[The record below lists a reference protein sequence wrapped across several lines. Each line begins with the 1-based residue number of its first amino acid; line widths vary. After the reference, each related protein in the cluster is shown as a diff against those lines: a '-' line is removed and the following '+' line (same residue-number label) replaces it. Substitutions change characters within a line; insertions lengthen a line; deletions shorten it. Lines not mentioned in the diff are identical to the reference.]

1 MIANA
6 DARRNFLITNVIKGE
21 YARQCVARIDAANAA
36 FARRFE
42 ELDYEEERRC
52 FSFNRKNKQDIRAA
66 NRTLQS
72 GLAAAHGDLQ
82 RQAESPGFPDCI
94 VECTLVYGLDV
105 AATTQEF
112 TDTIKGIHEEYVRS
126 RECQHV
132 HLALRVARWCAHCR
146 LYAVGAL
153 ISGDGI
159 DARRVGR
166 HHFVLGRDEVQVGL
180 GTYVH
185 VEDKVVYSQGCCV
198 RYTEDGEVETRDGT
212 SVAIG
217 GELGV
222 RSIGR
227 LEGYCR
233 PGEQFSAIVWGKSNV
248 RDNVMDDDE
257 LIYEIVVLGS
267 SRVFRYNE
275 WDKLYSPVR
284 QYILGHE

>member
-6 DARRNFLITNVIKGE
+6 AARRDFLVINVMKGE
-21 YARQCVARIDAANAA
+21 YVRQCVARIDAANAA

-52 FSFNRKNKQDIRAA
+52 FSFTRRNKRDIRAA
-66 NRTLQS
+66 NRVLQNR
-72 GLAAAHGDLQ
+72 LAAAHGSLQ
-82 RQAESPGFPDCI
+82 RQAESRGFP
-94 VECTLVYGLDV
+94 ERMMEYTLVYRRSV
-105 AATTQEF
+105 AAATKDF
-112 TDTIKGIHEEYVRS
+112 TDTIKGIHEEYMRT
-126 RECQHV
+126 RERQRV

-159 DARRVGR
+159 DARRVGLHYSVR
-166 HHFVLGRDEVQVGL
+166 GHEDVHVGL

-185 VEDKVVYSQGCCV
+185 VEDRVVYSQGCCV
-198 RYTEDGEVETRDGT
+198 RYTEDGEGEKREET
-212 SVAIG
+212 SVAVG

-227 LEGYCR
+227 LEGYCWHR
-233 PGEQFSAIVWGKSNV
+233 KLFSAIVWGKSNV
-248 RDNVMDDDE
+248 RDDEMDEDE
-257 LIYEIVVLGS
+257 LVYDIVVLGES
-267 SRVFRYNE
+267 SMFRYNE

-284 QYILGHE
+284 QYILDRE